1 MFAKILVALDSSEY
15 RQQVFTKALDIAK
28 ADQASLMLV
37 HVLSFDDLNCPQVPV
52 AVGEVYLE
60 ALEIRAF
67 EDFYKEWHTYE
78 QTQLKLLQS
87 QQEIAIAAG
96 LKSEITVKQGRPGPT
111 ICDLARTFEADLI
124 IVGRRGH
131 TGLKE
136 LVQGS
141 VSSYVM
147 HHAPCSVLI
156 VQ

>member
-28 ADQASLMLV
+28 ADHASLMLA
-37 HVLSFDDLNCPQVPV
+37 HVLSFDDLNYPQVP
-52 AVGEVYLE
+52 AVVGDVYLG

-67 EDFYKEWHTYE
+67 EDFYKEWQTYE

-87 QQEIAIAAG
+87 QGDIATAAG
-96 LKSEITVKQGRPGPT
+96 LKCEFTVNQGKPGPT
-111 ICDLARTFEADLI
+111 ICDLARSLEVDLI

-131 TGLKE
+131 TGFKE
-136 LVQGS
+136 LWQGS